1 MTVRSLGSDCEGAT
15 LVEFAIVTPMFM
27 LLLLGIM
34 DIGQMVYGK
43 SILVG
48 AVHKAARDSA
58 LETRSTAAADAM
70 VLDLIRPVLPGVKIA
85 TSRSSYYDFADIGRP
100 EKWNDANGNGTCDN
114 NEVFTDEN
122 RSGAWD
128 SDVGKMDS
136 DGTANDVVVYTVT
149 ASFSPVFKVPLMPTR
164 WSDRTLTATAV
175 TKNEPFGVQATY
187 GSSAGSC
194 PS

>member
-1 MTVRSLGSDCEGAT
+1 MKLRSLGSDTQGAT
-15 LVEFAIVTPMFM
+15 IVEFAIVAPMFL

-43 SILVG
+43 SVLSG
-48 AVHKAARDSA
+48 AVRKAARDSA
-58 LETRSTAAADAM
+58 LETRSTVAADAM
-70 VLDLIRPVLPGVKIA
+70 VLDLIRPVLPGVTIQ
-85 TSRSSYYDFADIGRP
+85 TSRSSYYDFADVGRP
-100 EKWNDANGNGTCDN
+100 EKWNDANGNGECDN
-114 NEVFTDEN
+114 NETYTDEN
-122 RSGAWD
+122 RNGQWD
-128 SDVGKMDS
+128 EDVGQKGS
-136 DGTANDVVVYTVT
+136 EGSASDVVVYTVT
-149 ASFSPVFKVPLMPTR
+149 ASFSPVFKVPFMPSR